1 MKKMMTMTKQN
12 TMKNLFFTLALFC
25 LCAANAQTKK
35 WTLKECVSYALS
47 HNISIQQSELDLKNA
62 EIDLKGAKGNFLPNL
77 NASLGHSWNNG
88 LSRNETTGLLET
100 ATNQNSSF
108 GINAGITIYDGL
120 KNTRQLH
127 KANLAILA
135 NQYQLEDMKDNISL
149 RVVNA
154 FLQVLFNQE
163 SLKTLNR
170 QYELSKKE
178 FLRTQELIEAETKPK
193 GDILEIE
200 AAMAGQEQQI
210 VNTQNTIQIAIINL
224 TNLLLIKDYK
234 TFEIADRD
242 YDMSPS
248 NVLTNNAQE
257 IYSKAL
263 TQRND
268 IKATETQV
276 KISEDDLKIA
286 KGNYKPTLSGS
297 YGFGTNYFNSELTV
311 NPSLSNQLKNNKS
324 HRFGLN
330 LSIPIFNRYSISN
343 GVKRSKIFL
352 EKSKL
357 ALEQSKVDLRDKVN
371 QAYNNVEGAFT
382 AFNAAK
388 KTLAARKQAFLYS
401 KDKFDVGLM
410 NSFDFSQSKTRF
422 ETAENEVIRA
432 KYDYF
437 FKVKVLEFYFGIPLN
452 AE

>member
-1 MKKMMTMTKQN
+1 MTKQN

-88 LSRNETTGLLET
+88 LNANQRTGAKEIATT
-100 ATNQNSSF
+100 QNSNF
-108 GINAGITIYDGL
+108 GISAGITIYDGL

-163 SLKTLNR
+163 SLKTLQK

-210 VNTQNTIQIAIINL
+210 VNTENTIQIAKINL

-234 TFEIADRD
+234 TFEIEDTD
-242 YDMSPS
+242 YNMPPS

-263 TQRND
+263 TLRND

-276 KISEDDLKIA
+276 KISEDDLEIA

-297 YGFGTNYFNSELTV
+297 YGFGTNYFSSKLAV
-311 NPSLSNQLKNNKS
+311 NLPSFSDQLKDNKS
-324 HRFGLN
+324 HRFGLS
-330 LSIPIFNRYSISN
+330 LSIPIFNRFSISN

-352 EKSKL
+352 EKAKL

-371 QAYNNVEGAFT
+371 QAYNNVEGALT
-382 AFNAAK
+382 AYNAAE
-388 KTLAARKQAFLYS
+388 KTLAARKEAFRYS

>member
-1 MKKMMTMTKQN
+1 
-12 TMKNLFFTLALFC
+12 MKNLFFTLALFC

-88 LSRNETTGLLET
+88 LNANQRTGAKEIATT
-100 ATNQNSSF
+100 QNSNF
-108 GINAGITIYDGL
+108 GISAGITIYDGL

-163 SLKTLNR
+163 SLKTLQK

-210 VNTQNTIQIAIINL
+210 VNTENTIQIAKINL

-234 TFEIADRD
+234 TFEIEDTD
-242 YDMSPS
+242 YNMPPS

-263 TQRND
+263 TLRND

-276 KISEDDLKIA
+276 KISEDDLEIA

-297 YGFGTNYFNSELTV
+297 YGFGTNYFSSKLAV
-311 NPSLSNQLKNNKS
+311 NLPSFSDQLKDNKS
-324 HRFGLN
+324 HRFGLS
-330 LSIPIFNRYSISN
+330 LSIPIFNRFSISN

-352 EKSKL
+352 EKAKL

-371 QAYNNVEGAFT
+371 QAYNNVEGALT
-382 AFNAAK
+382 AYNAAE
-388 KTLAARKQAFLYS
+388 KTLAARKEAFRYS